1 MSGWHSAQWA
11 KETPCPVQDRGR
23 HAGPPPAARSWP
35 LGRPGPGCREGGQA
49 PPSSA
54 ACARGGRSG
63 VGPGPWPSLT
73 SAHLCHA
80 PCPRPGRTESL
91 VTVEQG
97 NPRLGVGRPLQ
108 LSRARPCF
116 HPSDL
121 WLGARSELR
130 HPSPVGC
137 PPRAHVATQPL
148 TARTACSRQELVS
161 PPAEQDSFGS
171 FCDPAPSDL
180 P

>member
-1 MSGWHSAQWA
+1 MAGTLLTGLRKRLARCRTGVGMWVRPQLLAPGPSDGLAPGA
-11 KETPCPVQDRGR
+11 EKVGR
-23 HAGPPPAARSWP
+23 HHPPLQPVP
-35 LGRPGPGCREGGQA
+35 
-49 PPSSA
+49 
-54 ACARGGRSG
+54 RGGRSG

-73 SAHLCHA
+73 SAHLCQA

-108 LSRARPCF
+108 PSRARPCF

-137 PPRAHVATQPL
+137 PPRAHVAAQPL

-161 PPAEQDSFGS
+161 PPAEQDSSGS